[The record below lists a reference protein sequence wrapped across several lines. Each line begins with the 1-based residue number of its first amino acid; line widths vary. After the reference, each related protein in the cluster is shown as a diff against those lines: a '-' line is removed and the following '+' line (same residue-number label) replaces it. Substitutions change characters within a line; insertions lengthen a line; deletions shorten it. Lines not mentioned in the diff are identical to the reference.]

1 MTGSEHISRGDPI
14 TPPGEDILRSIPLR
28 FLVGTTASGKS
39 GLALR
44 LAEHPGL
51 QKSLLGAQGGGG
63 GLEIVS
69 LDSMNIYRGMDI
81 GTAKPSL
88 EERGR
93 VPHHLIDV
101 ADPSER
107 FDLQAYQKLALE
119 ACRSI
124 VSRGATPLF
133 VGGTG
138 LYLAALLRGLLEGP
152 PADLELR
159 ERIMAESDSGAEPP
173 LHERLQAIDPES
185 AKRLHPNDVRRT
197 LRALE
202 VWVQTGKTMTSLQAQ
217 WRAEPSQRE
226 KSARI
231 VGLEVP
237 EELRDVRIRAR
248 IEAMLRGGWPEEA
261 LRLSEGAGLGVSA
274 KQALGYDSAL
284 ALAKGELKLEAAT
297 DLIVLRT
304 RQFARRQ
311 RTWYRKFDIQWLDA
325 TGPDLA
331 EQALAGLGLE

>member
-1 MTGSEHISRGDPI
+1 MVDGEHTPREDPS
-14 TPPGEDILRSIPLR
+14 TQPGGDILDEIPLR

-39 GLALR
+39 GLALK
-44 LAEHPGL
+44 LAEHPRL
-51 QKSLLGAQGGGG
+51 LERLGASG
-63 GLEIVS
+63 GLELVS

-81 GTAKPSL
+81 GTAKPSP
-88 EERGR
+88 EEQSR

-107 FDLQAYQKLALE
+107 FDLQAYIDLVRG
-119 ACRSI
+119 ACRDI
-124 VSRGATPLF
+124 VARGATPLF

-138 LYLAALLRGLLEGP
+138 LYLATLLRGLLEGP

-159 ERIMAESDSGAEPP
+159 ARLQAESDSGAEPP
-173 LHERLQAIDPES
+173 LHERLQAVDPES
-185 AKRLHPNDVRRT
+185 AKRLHPNDIRRT

-217 WRAEPSQRE
+217 WGAEPSVREQR
-226 KSARI
+226 ARL

-248 IEAMLRGGWPEEA
+248 IEAMLQGGWPEEA
-261 LRLSEGAGLGVSA
+261 LKLSEGEGLGVSA

-284 ALAKGELKLEAAT
+284 AFAKGELGLEEAIDT
-297 DLIVLRT
+297 IVIRT

-311 RTWYRKFDIQWLDA
+311 RTWYRKFGIQWLDA
-325 TGPDLA
+325 TGPDLV
-331 EQALAGLGLE
+331 EQALAGLDLS